1 MENNSNNQS
10 ENSPSSNDIN
20 NNKSTTFNNDNNNF
34 KENEDSYYTFDSSFS
49 TSFDNITNNNPIQN
63 DNSSKKTKKYL
74 TEDDTFN
81 PKFPESNSNLKRTS
95 VQIGNTILGAGIIS
109 LPVVMRYLGIIP
121 GTIFFLVTST
131 ISTYSVFLLL
141 KAHQMTKKN
150 KYSSIAKKV
159 LGNKGFI
166 FVNIM
171 IILNNFGLC
180 CAYFRIF
187 GNTIQNVISGYVD
200 KDNYLVTNWHNYIYI
215 ILIFIIMFFIV
226 FTDSLE
232 KFEKT
237 SFLGVLGIIIYFIGL
252 YMNFFYKLYNRI
264 LPEFPKENYF
274 SSGDFSELIT
284 SLPSVFLAYNFHM
297 NIFELY
303 GTLKN
308 RTHRNMMLSTSYS
321 IIFCVFLY
329 ILSAYCGYF
338 MYGNKLNDTILA
350 MLLKDMWE
358 YKDSNNFIK
367 STLVF
372 TNIGFLMCST
382 TGIPLMFFTLKKN
395 LFGFIKYYKRK
406 YYLIKRKKEKK
417 NTEKNIFKDNIENDI
432 NKNEPIIEKNLDN
445 SNIDE
450 EEEKSENNINNENK
464 DNKKYNKTGK
474 KIIKKLKLDFE
485 EANKYEMSERTKLMV
500 TIFAYC
506 LIVGTTILIPNLKSV
521 RI

>member
-1 MENNSNNQS
+1 MENNNNIQTENLNSSNN
-10 ENSPSSNDIN
+10 IN
-20 NNKSTTFNNDNNNF
+20 NNNDNNNNYN
-34 KENEDSYYTFDSSFS
+34 ENEDSYYTYDSSFS

-63 DNSSKKTKKYL
+63 NTIKTNKYL
-74 TEDDTFN
+74 SEDDTFN
-81 PKFPESNSNLKRTS
+81 PKFPESNSNLKATS
-95 VQIGNTILGAGIIS
+95 IQIGNTILGAGIIS

-121 GTIFFLVTST
+121 GTIFFLVTSAV
-131 ISTYSVFLLL
+131 STYSVFLLL

-159 LGNKGFI
+159 LGNKGFV
-166 FVNIM
+166 FVNLM

-200 KDNYLVTNWHNYIYI
+200 KDNFLVTNWHNYIYI
-215 ILIFIIMFFIV
+215 IFIFIIMFFIV
-226 FTDSLE
+226 YTDNIE

-252 YMNFFYKLYNRI
+252 YTNFFYKLYNRI

-297 NIFELY
+297 NVFELY
-303 GTLKN
+303 GTLQN

-321 IIFCVFLY
+321 MIFCVFLY

-338 MYGNKLNDTILA
+338 MYGNSLDDTILA

-358 YKDSNNFIK
+358 YKDSNAFIK
-367 STLVF
+367 ATLVI
-372 TNIGFLMCST
+372 TNLGFLMCST

-406 YYLIKRKKEKK
+406 FYLLKREKEKK
-417 NTEKNIFKDNIENDI
+417 NGEKNNINDNKNNNIENDG
-432 NKNEPIIEKNLDN
+432 NKNEPIIEKNLNN
-445 SNIDE
+445 SNIDDE
-450 EEEKSENNINNENK
+450 EENNNNNNNYNEKKE
-464 DNKKYNKTGK
+464 NKKYNKTAK

-485 EANKYEMSERTKLMV
+485 EANKYEMSEKNKLIV
-500 TIFAYC
+500 TIFVYC
-506 LIVGTTILIPNLKSV
+506 LIVITTILIPNLKSV

>member
-1 MENNSNNQS
+1 MENNINNQT
-10 ENSPSSNDIN
+10 ENSPSSNDN
-20 NNKSTTFNNDNNNF
+20 NNNNNNN
-34 KENEDSYYTFDSSFS
+34 ENEDSYYTYDS
-49 TSFDNITNNNPIQN
+49 SFDNITNNNPIQI
-63 DNSSKKTKKYL
+63 DNSSKQAKKKYL
-74 TEDDTFN
+74 SEDDTFN
-81 PKFPESNSNLKRTS
+81 PKFPESNSSLKSTS

-131 ISTYSVFLLL
+131 VSTYSVFLLL
-141 KAHQMTKKN
+141 KAHQITKKN
-150 KYSSIAKKV
+150 KYSSITKKV

-166 FVNIM
+166 FVNLM

-180 CAYFRIF
+180 CAFFRIF

-200 KDNYLVTNWHNYIYI
+200 KDNYLVTNWHNYLYI
-215 ILIFIIMFFIV
+215 ILIFIIMFFNV
-226 FTDSLE
+226 YSDNLE

-297 NIFELY
+297 NVFELY
-303 GTLKN
+303 GTLQK

-321 IIFCVFLY
+321 MIFCVFLY

-338 MYGNKLNDTILA
+338 MYGNNLNDTILA

-358 YKDSNNFIK
+358 YKDSNSFIK
-367 STLVF
+367 GTLVF
-372 TNIGFLMCST
+372 TNVGFLMCST

-406 YYLIKRKKEKK
+406 FYLIKKEKEKK
-417 NTEKNIFKDNIENDI
+417 NINDNNNVNQIQQ
-432 NKNEPIIEKNLDN
+432 KIIEKNVDN
-445 SNIDE
+445 SNIDDE
-450 EEEKSENNINNENK
+450 EDEKNINEEQK
-464 DNKKYNKTGK
+464 DKKYNKTAK

-485 EANKYEMSERTKLMV
+485 EANKYEMSERTKLIV
-500 TIFAYC
+500 TIFVYC
-506 LIVGTTILIPNLKSV
+506 LIVGITILIPNLKSV
-521 RI
+521 RIFFNILK